1 MNWEKW
7 YYWKKRRF
15 IIVILF
21 ILAYIVTIPIRGYEF
36 LDRFIDTT
44 QGVPIWMHLIIII
57 VGVIVLL
64 ILIKIIEMI
73 VKRYILDKGHK
84 RKLKK

>member
-1 MNWEKW
+1 MNWKKW
-7 YYWKKRRF
+7 YYWKERRF

-36 LDRFIDTT
+36 LDRFIDIT

-57 VGVIVLL
+57 FGIIVLL
-64 ILIKIIEMI
+64 ILMKIIEFI
-73 VKRYILDKGHK
+73 V
-84 RKLKK
+84 RKK